1 MKTLKQSFYSLSLI
15 VLGIVFAIGV
25 NIALAVWIGPSQ
37 NPPEGN
43 VAEPFNVSSNT
54 QILQGSKTIQGNQI
68 TDILYLG
75 LGTAINGILGVNGI
89 TQFFSVPISAI
100 FDGNVG
106 IGTASPQAK
115 LDVAGGVKI
124 GSDNSVCD
132 STKEGTI
139 RCNNADGCLEYCDRV
154 NLDWSSVNPS
164 CPVIPIIPSTCVSG
178 SQDFLTPG
186 VYSLDVGNTI
196 KGCKFTFT
204 IKGGGGASSGGPN
217 GGLGGGII
225 IKNIEIPQTG
235 THSFGILVGG
245 KGWGDGTD
253 SKNIGGGGLGMHNSG
268 VAYTG
273 GGGASAVKLDSNVL
287 AISGGGGASS
297 YYMPGGAGGSG
308 NSPGVKGEGNDPGIG
323 GSEGIGGA
331 AGIKG
336 ARGGNAGLDGLNGN
350 GLGGLGYPDFMVG
363 GGGGAGYYYGAG
375 GGGGY
380 GGGGGAGFDDY
391 GANGAGGG
399 GGYLN
404 SPIVGWFFSIIPGAY

>member
-1 MKTLKQSFYSLSLI
+1 MKTLKQSFHSLSLI

-25 NIALAVWIGPSQ
+25 NIAFAVWTGPSQ

-43 VAEPFNVSSNT
+43 VAEPLNVSSNT

-89 TQFFSVPISAI
+89 AQFFYVPISAI

-106 IGTASPQAK
+106 IGTMNPQAK
-115 LDVAGGVKI
+115 LDVAGNVNVAGGVKV
-124 GSDNSVCD
+124 GSDSGVCD
-132 STKEGTI
+132 SIKGGTI
-139 RCNNADGCLEYCDRV
+139 RYNNADGCLEYCDGV
-154 NLDWSSVNPS
+154 NLAWSSVDSS
-164 CPVIPIIPSTCVSG
+164 CPVISSTCVSG

-186 VYSLDVGNTI
+186 VYSLGVDDTI

-204 IKGGGGASSGGPN
+204 IKGGGGSSSGGPN
-217 GGLGGGII
+217 GGLGGGVI

-245 KGWGDGTD
+245 KGWGDGTN

-308 NSPGVKGEGNDPGIG
+308 NSPGV
-323 GSEGIGGA
+323 
-331 AGIKG
+331 
-336 ARGGNAGLDGLNGN
+336 
-350 GLGGLGYPDFMVG
+350 
-363 GGGGAGYYYGAG
+363 
-375 GGGGY
+375 
-380 GGGGGAGFDDY
+380 
-391 GANGAGGG
+391 
-399 GGYLN
+399 
-404 SPIVGWFFSIIPGAY
+404 

>member
-1 MKTLKQSFYSLSLI
+1 MKTFKQSFHSLSLI

-25 NIALAVWIGPSQ
+25 NIALAVWTGPSQ
-37 NPPEGN
+37 NPPQGN
-43 VAEPFNVSSNT
+43 VAEPLNVSSNT

-68 TDILYLG
+68 TDILTLG

-115 LDVAGGVKI
+115 LDVAGGEER
-124 GSDNSVCD
+124 GNDNSGCD

-139 RCNNADGCLEYCDRV
+139 RYNNADGCLEYCDRV

-235 THSFGILVGG
+235 THSFGILVGE
-245 KGWGDGTD
+245 KGRGDYD
-253 SKNIGGGGLGMHNSG
+253 SYEFIGGGGIGTHNNYHINRYG
-268 VAYTG
+268 V
-273 GGGASAVKLDSNVL
+273 GGGASAVKLDNDVL
-287 AISGGGGASS
+287 AISGGGGGSS
-297 YYMPGGAGGSG
+297 YYTGGGAGGSG
-308 NSPGVKGEGNDPGIG
+308 NSPGVKGAGNNPGIG
-323 GSEGIGGA
+323 GSDGIGGA
-331 AGIKG
+331 AGSNG
-336 ARGGNAGLDGLNGN
+336 ARGGNAGHDAQNGP
-350 GLGGLGYPDFMVG
+350 GIGGLGYPDFMVG
-363 GGGGAGYYYGAG
+363 GGGGGGNVYGAG

-380 GGGGGAGFDDY
+380 GGGGERG
-391 GANGAGGG
+391 
-399 GGYLN
+399 
-404 SPIVGWFFSIIPGAY
+404 